1 MLKSV
6 SQNSNI
12 KLQPSNTEHY
22 WDPAG
27 SSAPVEAAQI
37 EQEKLNLKL
46 EHFSNNP
53 GNARSNL
60 ILLCTL
66 AFAAAFVV
74 SRVFPEATIHAF
86 VFGLVPAFVYFFSVQ
101 TLEKQLALLAIAKK
115 RGWLYRAKGDNG
127 RWRTLKV
134 IYPEIFA
141 EGDHGQ
147 SVSDQFWG
155 TLENTPFWMGH
166 FTYSVQSGD
175 SSTTYLTS
183 TYAFQLPKKRLTDF
197 QLIGHDIGTKI
208 GNLFRHE
215 LTTEWN
221 DFNRIF
227 SIHYKNAPGT
237 ADDVNVLSA
246 LNPIVQEKLV
256 AFWRQCGRYKLSIRG
271 DVFLVLFREAFDA
284 KYTNFFRRV
293 AVDER
298 DLKKIEGRLEEII
311 QLSVDILPH
320 LD

>member
-1 MLKSV
+1 MRIFERHSLKSKMLKSV

-115 RGWLYRAKGDNG
+115 RGWLYRAKGDN
-127 RWRTLKV
+127 
-134 IYPEIFA
+134 
-141 EGDHGQ
+141 
-147 SVSDQFWG
+147 
-155 TLENTPFWMGH
+155 
-166 FTYSVQSGD
+166 
-175 SSTTYLTS
+175 
-183 TYAFQLPKKRLTDF
+183 
-197 QLIGHDIGTKI
+197 
-208 GNLFRHE
+208 
-215 LTTEWN
+215 
-221 DFNRIF
+221 
-227 SIHYKNAPGT
+227 
-237 ADDVNVLSA
+237 
-246 LNPIVQEKLV
+246 
-256 AFWRQCGRYKLSIRG
+256 
-271 DVFLVLFREAFDA
+271 
-284 KYTNFFRRV
+284 
-293 AVDER
+293 
-298 DLKKIEGRLEEII
+298 
-311 QLSVDILPH
+311 
-320 LD
+320 